1 MVGVGTLRVEGLVG
15 PHDRYQVLRVGEVGY
30 GMGAP
35 GDHLHHAHVGAIDDV
50 LVHRVGVAFGVEAD
64 PAQLD
69 AGGTGHHQEP
79 LPLRH
84 MPVVALGD
92 ARLGHVDGH
101 LASVGRAQELREAS
115 ALVDVGFQAVGEMPR
130 LVVREERRVELLREA
145 ALGEVRHPEGL
156 PRVAE
161 ALEQFDYLAERRP
174 LRAGGVAVAARLVG
188 HAPRPLVAAA
198 VHLADHGV
206 EHGRHQVVY
215 VEELQLHGRVVDGE
229 APPVGDG
236 IAERGHGRVVVGSAP
251 LAVEVREAV
260 HQGLGARALGVIEK
274 ELLAGQLALAV
285 GAPRITAAEGRL
297 HGARQHHRAFVSVA
311 LQHAQQHLAE
321 AAVALHELGGVL
333 GAVDAGEVEYE
344 VGVRAVGVQLLG
356 RALPVVLVDRQG
368 KQALVLLSPVLAVGN
383 VVERLAEVSA
393 HEPLGAGDQHLHA
406 TAPPRARG
414 PRGPA
419 ARTRRS

>member
-1 MVGVGTLRVEGLVG
+1 MLNVFSSFLANTIAVMSHAIGILSSNLEQSNAAMHCWYLYFLVVGVGTLRVEGLVG

-84 MPVVALGD
+84 VPVVALGD

-174 LRAGGVAVAARLVG
+174 LRAGGRSSSGPPRRARTSS
-188 HAPRPLVAAA
+188 PRS
-198 VHLADHGV
+198 
-206 EHGRHQVVY
+206 
-215 VEELQLHGRVVDGE
+215 
-229 APPVGDG
+229 
-236 IAERGHGRVVVGSAP
+236 GS
-251 LAVEVREAV
+251 
-260 HQGLGARALGVIEK
+260 
-274 ELLAGQLALAV
+274 
-285 GAPRITAAEGRL
+285 GAPRRPWRRAWPSPSRLCRGAPAPRTGR
-297 HGARQHHRAFVSVA
+297 
-311 LQHAQQHLAE
+311 
-321 AAVALHELGGVL
+321 
-333 GAVDAGEVEYE
+333 
-344 VGVRAVGVQLLG
+344 
-356 RALPVVLVDRQG
+356 
-368 KQALVLLSPVLAVGN
+368 
-383 VVERLAEVSA
+383 
-393 HEPLGAGDQHLHA
+393 
-406 TAPPRARG
+406 
-414 PRGPA
+414 
-419 ARTRRS
+419 